1 MEFLLNEYPQDEYT
15 VIVANPAA
23 EDITAFLKNRN
34 VPHFLLSEQS
44 LTAIKRYEIGHFD
57 WLLNL
62 WGGYIFKPD
71 VLSLGRNSLNVHPA
85 YLPYGRG
92 RDPIVWAIRK
102 SFPAGVTLHEISP
115 GVDEGAIWYREK
127 IPYVLPI
134 TGQDLYARVI
144 ERSWLSFCE
153 QWPSLREGQRSTLPQ
168 ENVGSQH
175 TFRRSELYADRIINA
190 DQNLEA
196 RDLIL
201 QLLAHDFSPD
211 YSAEIV
217 IGGKSYKARLDLT
230 LVDEGAD

>member
-1 MEFLLNEYPQDEYT
+1 LL
-15 VIVANPAA
+15 
-23 EDITAFLKNRN
+23 
-34 VPHFLLSEQS
+34 
-44 LTAIKRYEIGHFD
+44 
-57 WLLNL
+57 
-62 WGGYIFKPD
+62 
-71 VLSLGRNSLNVHPA
+71 
-85 YLPYGRG
+85 
-92 RDPIVWAIRK
+92 
-102 SFPAGVTLHEISP
+102 
-115 GVDEGAIWYREK
+115 
-127 IPYVLPI
+127 
-134 TGQDLYARVI
+134 
-144 ERSWLSFCE
+144 
-153 QWPSLREGQRSTLPQ
+153 Q